1 MGHGTVIVGTRRWT
15 VLIGLIAAR
24 VALGFHMQV
33 LAVVGPGFA
42 GEYSISNAEL
52 GLLIGIFLAPGIV
65 LALPGGALIQRLG
78 EKSVIALSLL
88 MMTAAALVAA
98 LGAGF
103 WAMFLARLLG
113 GAGGVMITVSAAK
126 TVVDWFHGR
135 EINTALAAN
144 LTGYPIGVAIAL
156 FGLGGFAEPETWRNG
171 FWIAAAAGGGAL
183 LLFMLTFDAPEK
195 AGAVRGLGALGVL
208 PNRSESML
216 IVLIGGVW
224 AIYNGSFMIM
234 LSFTPLFLATEG
246 MAFEQAAILVG
257 LAPMCSLVAVPL
269 GGVIAD
275 RLHRPNIIIV
285 GGAAMWGLAMA
296 LLVPF
301 ARWPVAVGVLMVA
314 GAFAGAPPSG
324 PIVAAAGGVPRPQ
337 ARGAALGLFYTVFYL
352 GSVVTPPLAGWAIDA
367 SGSPATGIMM
377 MPALLLLAIAVFA
390 VFHWQRIRLTGAKPG
405 SNSAPRA

>member
-1 MGHGTVIVGTRRWT
+1 
-15 VLIGLIAAR
+15 
-24 VALGFHMQV
+24 LGFHLQV
-33 LAVVGPGFA
+33 LAVVGPGVSA
-42 GEYSISNAEL
+42 DLALTNTEL

-88 MMTAAALVAA
+88 LMTVAVIIAAH
-98 LGAGF
+98 GAGF
-103 WAMFLARLLG
+103 WAIFFARILG

-126 TVVDWFHGR
+126 AVVDWFHGR

-144 LTGYPIGVAIAL
+144 LTGFPIGVAIAL
-156 FGLGGFAEPETWRNG
+156 FGLGGFAEPEAWRTA
-171 FWIAAAAGGGAL
+171 FWIAAAASGGAL
-183 LLFMLTFDAPEK
+183 FVFILTFDAPEK
-195 AGAVRGLGALGVL
+195 AGAGGVVGVL
-208 PNRSESML
+208 PNRSESLL

-246 MAFEQAAILVG
+246 IPFEQAAILVG

-324 PIVAAAGGVPRPQ
+324 PIVAAAGGVARPQ

-352 GSVVTPPLAGWAIDA
+352 GSVVTPPVAGWAIDA
-367 SGSPATGIMM
+367 SGSPATGMMM
-377 MPALLLLAIAVFA
+377 MPVLLLLAIAVFA
-390 VFHWQRIRLTGAKPG
+390 VFLRQRTLLTGAKT
-405 SNSAPRA
+405 

>member
-1 MGHGTVIVGTRRWT
+1 VKVGAKRWT

-24 VALGFHMQV
+24 VALGFHLQV
-33 LAVVGPGFA
+33 LAVVGPGVSA
-42 GEYSISNAEL
+42 DLALTNTEL

-88 MMTAAALVAA
+88 LMTVAVIIAAH
-98 LGAGF
+98 GAGF
-103 WAMFLARLLG
+103 WAIFFARILG

-126 TVVDWFHGR
+126 AVVDWFHGR

-144 LTGYPIGVAIAL
+144 LTGFPIGVAIAL
-156 FGLGGFAEPETWRNG
+156 FGLGGFAEPEAWRTA
-171 FWIAAAAGGGAL
+171 FWIAAAASSGAL
-183 LLFMLTFDAPEK
+183 FVFILTFDAPEK
-195 AGAVRGLGALGVL
+195 AGAGGVVGVL
-208 PNRSESML
+208 PNRSESLL

-246 MAFEQAAILVG
+246 IPFEQAAILVG

-324 PIVAAAGGVPRPQ
+324 PIVAAAGGVARPQ

-352 GSVVTPPLAGWAIDA
+352 GSVVTPPVAGWAIDA
-367 SGSPATGIMM
+367 SGSPATGMMM
-377 MPALLLLAIAVFA
+377 MPVLLLLAIAVFA
-390 VFHWQRIRLTGAKPG
+390 VFLRQRTLLTGAKT
-405 SNSAPRA
+405 

>member
-1 MGHGTVIVGTRRWT
+1 MRVGSGRWT

-24 VALGFHMQV
+24 VALGFHLQV

-42 GEYSISNAEL
+42 GEYAISNAEL

-78 EKSVIALSLL
+78 EKSVIVLSLL
-88 MMTAAALVAA
+88 VMTAAALVAA
-98 LGAGF
+98 HGAGF
-103 WAMFLARLLG
+103 WAMFFARLLG

-126 TVVDWFHGR
+126 AVVDWFHGR

-144 LTGYPIGVAIAL
+144 LTGFPIGVAVAL

-171 FWIAAAAGGGAL
+171 FWIAAAAGVGAL
-183 LLFMLTFDAPEK
+183 LVFVVTFDAPEK
-195 AGAVRGLGALGVL
+195 AGAGGVVDVL
-208 PNRSESML
+208 PNRSESLL
-216 IVLIGGVW
+216 IVLIGCVW

-234 LSFTPLFLATEG
+234 LSFTPLFLATKG
-246 MAFEQAAILVG
+246 IAFEQAAFLVG

-275 RLHRPNIIIV
+275 RLHQPNLVIV
-285 GGAAMWGLAMA
+285 CGAAMWGLAMA

-337 ARGAALGLFYTVFYL
+337 ARGAALGLFYTVFYM

-377 MPALLLLAIAVFA
+377 MPALLLLSIAVFA
-390 VFHWQRIRLTGAKPG
+390 VFHWQRIRLTGPKPE
-405 SNSAPRA
+405 SNSVPRA

>member
-1 MGHGTVIVGTRRWT
+1 MGQGTVKVGAKRWT

-24 VALGFHMQV
+24 VALGFHLQV
-33 LAVVGPGFA
+33 LAVVGPGVSA
-42 GEYSISNAEL
+42 DLALTNTEL

-88 MMTAAALVAA
+88 LMTVAVIIAAH
-98 LGAGF
+98 GAGF
-103 WAMFLARLLG
+103 WAIFFARILG

-126 TVVDWFHGR
+126 AVVDWFHGR

-144 LTGYPIGVAIAL
+144 LTGFPIGVAIAL
-156 FGLGGFAEPETWRNG
+156 FGLGGFAEPEAWRTA
-171 FWIAAAAGGGAL
+171 FWIAAAASGGAL
-183 LLFMLTFDAPEK
+183 FVFILTFDAPEK
-195 AGAVRGLGALGVL
+195 AGAGGVVGVL
-208 PNRSESML
+208 PNRSESLL

-246 MAFEQAAILVG
+246 IPFEQAAILVG

-324 PIVAAAGGVPRPQ
+324 PIVAAAGGVARPQ

-352 GSVVTPPLAGWAIDA
+352 GSVVTPPVAGWAIDA
-367 SGSPATGIMM
+367 SGSPATGMMM
-377 MPALLLLAIAVFA
+377 MPVLLLLAIAVFA
-390 VFHWQRIRLTGAKPG
+390 VFLRQRTLLTGAKT
-405 SNSAPRA
+405 

>member
-1 MGHGTVIVGTRRWT
+1 VGSGRWT

-24 VALGFHMQV
+24 VALGFHLQV

-42 GEYSISNAEL
+42 GEYAISNAEL

-78 EKSVIALSLL
+78 EKSVIVLSLL
-88 MMTAAALVAA
+88 VMTAAALVAA
-98 LGAGF
+98 HGAGF
-103 WAMFLARLLG
+103 WAMFFARLLG

-126 TVVDWFHGR
+126 AVVDWFHGR

-144 LTGYPIGVAIAL
+144 LTGFPIGVAVAL

-171 FWIAAAAGGGAL
+171 FWIAAAAGVGAL
-183 LLFMLTFDAPEK
+183 LVFVVTFDAPEK
-195 AGAVRGLGALGVL
+195 AGAGGVVDVL
-208 PNRSESML
+208 PNRSESLL
-216 IVLIGGVW
+216 IVLIGCVW

-234 LSFTPLFLATEG
+234 LSFTPLFLATKG
-246 MAFEQAAILVG
+246 IAFEQAAFLVG

-275 RLHRPNIIIV
+275 RLHQPNLVIV
-285 GGAAMWGLAMA
+285 CGAAMWGLAMA

-337 ARGAALGLFYTVFYL
+337 ARGAALGLFYTVFYM

-377 MPALLLLAIAVFA
+377 MPALLLLSIAVFA
-390 VFHWQRIRLTGAKPG
+390 VFHWQRIRLTGPKPE
-405 SNSAPRA
+405 SNSVPRA

>member
-1 MGHGTVIVGTRRWT
+1 VRVGSGRWT

-24 VALGFHMQV
+24 VALGFHLQV

-42 GEYSISNAEL
+42 GEYAISNAEL

-78 EKSVIALSLL
+78 EKSVIVLSLL
-88 MMTAAALVAA
+88 VMTAAALVAA
-98 LGAGF
+98 HGAGF
-103 WAMFLARLLG
+103 WAMFFARLLG

-126 TVVDWFHGR
+126 AVVDWFHGR

-144 LTGYPIGVAIAL
+144 LTGFPIGVAVAL

-171 FWIAAAAGGGAL
+171 FWIAAAAGVGAL
-183 LLFMLTFDAPEK
+183 LVFVVTFDAPEK
-195 AGAVRGLGALGVL
+195 AGAGGVVDVL
-208 PNRSESML
+208 PNRSESLL
-216 IVLIGGVW
+216 IVLIGCVW

-234 LSFTPLFLATEG
+234 LSFTPLFLATKG
-246 MAFEQAAILVG
+246 IAFEQAAFLVG

-275 RLHRPNIIIV
+275 RLHQPNLVIV
-285 GGAAMWGLAMA
+285 CGAAMWGLAMA

-337 ARGAALGLFYTVFYL
+337 ARGAALGLFYTVFYM

-377 MPALLLLAIAVFA
+377 MPALLLLSIAVFA
-390 VFHWQRIRLTGAKPG
+390 VFHWQRIRLTGPKPE
-405 SNSAPRA
+405 SNSVPRA

>member
-1 MGHGTVIVGTRRWT
+1 VKVGAKRWT

-24 VALGFHMQV
+24 VALGFHLQV
-33 LAVVGPGFA
+33 LAVVGPGVSA
-42 GEYSISNAEL
+42 DLALTNTEL

-88 MMTAAALVAA
+88 LMTVAVIIAAH
-98 LGAGF
+98 GAGF
-103 WAMFLARLLG
+103 WAIFFARILG

-126 TVVDWFHGR
+126 AVVDWFHGR

-144 LTGYPIGVAIAL
+144 LTGFPIGVAIAL
-156 FGLGGFAEPETWRNG
+156 FGLGGFAEPEAWRTA
-171 FWIAAAAGGGAL
+171 FWIAAAASGGAL
-183 LLFMLTFDAPEK
+183 FVFILTFDAPEK
-195 AGAVRGLGALGVL
+195 AGAGGVVGVL
-208 PNRSESML
+208 PNRSESLL

-246 MAFEQAAILVG
+246 IPFEQAAILVG

-337 ARGAALGLFYTVFYL
+337 ARGAALGLFYTVFYM

-377 MPALLLLAIAVFA
+377 MPALLLLSIAVFA
-390 VFHWQRIRLTGAKPG
+390 VFHWQRIRLTGPKPE

>member
-1 MGHGTVIVGTRRWT
+1 VGSGRWT

-24 VALGFHMQV
+24 VALGFHLQV

-42 GEYSISNAEL
+42 GEYAISNAEL

-88 MMTAAALVAA
+88 LMTVAVIIAAH
-98 LGAGF
+98 GAGF
-103 WAMFLARLLG
+103 WAIFFARILG

-126 TVVDWFHGR
+126 AVVDWFHGR

-144 LTGYPIGVAIAL
+144 LTGFPIGVAIAL
-156 FGLGGFAEPETWRNG
+156 FGLGGFAEPEAWRTA
-171 FWIAAAAGGGAL
+171 FWIAAAASGGAL
-183 LLFMLTFDAPEK
+183 FVFILTFDAPEK
-195 AGAVRGLGALGVL
+195 AGAGGVVGVL
-208 PNRSESML
+208 PNRSESLL

-246 MAFEQAAILVG
+246 IPFEQAAILVG

-337 ARGAALGLFYTVFYL
+337 ARGAALGLFYTVFYM

-377 MPALLLLAIAVFA
+377 MPALLLLSIAVFA
-390 VFHWQRIRLTGAKPG
+390 VFHWQRIRLTGPKPE
-405 SNSAPRA
+405 SNSVPRA

>member
-1 MGHGTVIVGTRRWT
+1 VKVGAKRWT

-24 VALGFHMQV
+24 VALGFHLQV
-33 LAVVGPGFA
+33 LAVVGPGVSA
-42 GEYSISNAEL
+42 DLALTNTEL

-88 MMTAAALVAA
+88 LMTVAVIIAAH
-98 LGAGF
+98 GAGF
-103 WAMFLARLLG
+103 WAIFFARILG

-126 TVVDWFHGR
+126 AVVDWFHGR

-144 LTGYPIGVAIAL
+144 LTGFPIGVAIAL
-156 FGLGGFAEPETWRNG
+156 FGLGGFAEPEAWRTA
-171 FWIAAAAGGGAL
+171 FWIAAAASGGAL
-183 LLFMLTFDAPEK
+183 FVFILTFDAPEK
-195 AGAVRGLGALGVL
+195 AGAGGVVGVL
-208 PNRSESML
+208 PNRSESLL

-246 MAFEQAAILVG
+246 IPFEQAAILVG

-324 PIVAAAGGVPRPQ
+324 PIVAAAGGVARPQ

-352 GSVVTPPLAGWAIDA
+352 GSVVTPPVAGWAIDA
-367 SGSPATGIMM
+367 SGSPATGMMM
-377 MPALLLLAIAVFA
+377 MPVLLLLAIAVFA
-390 VFHWQRIRLTGAKPG
+390 VFLRQRTLLTGAKT
-405 SNSAPRA
+405 

>member
-1 MGHGTVIVGTRRWT
+1 VPKRWT

-24 VALGFHMQV
+24 IALGFHLQV

-78 EKSVIALSLL
+78 EKSVIVLSLL
-88 MMTAAALVAA
+88 LMTVAALVAG
-98 LGAGF
+98 LGSGF
-103 WAMFLARLLG
+103 WAMFFARLVG

-126 TVVDWFHGR
+126 TVVDWFHGL

-144 LTGYPIGVAIAL
+144 LTGFPIGVAIAL
-156 FGLGGFAEPETWRNG
+156 FGLGGFAEPETWRNA
-171 FWIAAAAGGGAL
+171 FWIAAAAGVGAL
-183 LLFMLTFDAPEK
+183 LVFVLTFDAPQK
-195 AGAVRGLGALGVL
+195 IGAVRGLGAL
-208 PNRSESML
+208 PNRSEALL

-234 LSFTPLFLATEG
+234 LSFTPLFLAAEG
-246 MAFEQAAILVG
+246 IPFEQAAFLVG
-257 LAPMCSLVAVPL
+257 LAPMCSLFAVPL
-269 GGVIAD
+269 GGMIAD

-301 ARWPVAVGVLMVA
+301 ARWPVAVGVLLVA
-314 GAFAGAPPSG
+314 GALAGAPPSG
-324 PIVAAAGGVPRPQ
+324 PIVAAAGGVARPQ
-337 ARGAALGLFYTVFYL
+337 ARGAALGLFYTVVYF
-352 GSVVTPPLAGWAIDA
+352 GSVATPPLAGWAIDA
-367 SGSPATGIMM
+367 SGSQATGIMM

-390 VFHWQRIRLTGAKPG
+390 VFLRQRTRLTGAKT
-405 SNSAPRA
+405 